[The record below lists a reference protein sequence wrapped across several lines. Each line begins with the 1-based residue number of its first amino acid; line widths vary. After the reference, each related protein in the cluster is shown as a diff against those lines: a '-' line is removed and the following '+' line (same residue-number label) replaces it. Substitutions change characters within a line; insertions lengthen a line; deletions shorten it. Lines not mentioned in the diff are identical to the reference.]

1 MLPPNP
7 KVILYLFFGFVVS
20 AGMCFAE
27 EAQTPQPQAQQP
39 QAPQPQA
46 QQPQAPQPLPTPSMT
61 GPLQSPTPIT
71 FDAGPF
77 GKLDLTGIVS
87 GIGVVQGNPVP
98 GDASTRAGL
107 SNGQVFIQ
115 RTEGWWQFYLQA
127 GAYTIPALG
136 TPILSTGDTVNDFY
150 GPVPV
155 GYLKLVPTKNLNFLI
170 GQLPTLI
177 GAESTFTFQNMNIE
191 RGLLWNQEN
200 AINRGIQVNA
210 TLGKLTASLSW
221 NDGFF
226 SNRYTWMTGSLAY
239 AFNSANTLSFTAG
252 GNLGQTAF
260 RTLATPVQNNG
271 SIYDVIYTYTKG
283 KWIIQPYFQYT
294 DVPTNRQIGIVQG
307 AATRG
312 GAVLVNYKFNDR
324 LSLAGR
330 AEYISSIGG
339 PQEQAVNL
347 LYGSGSGAWSV
358 TVTPTFQDHAFF
370 IRGEFSFVQA
380 TSLTPGDGFGS
391 SGTKRNQPRG
401 AIEAGFIF

>member
-1 MLPPNP
+1 MLFLNSEII
-7 KVILYLFFGFVVS
+7 VCFFLSFVVS
-20 AGMCFAE
+20 AAMCS
-27 EAQTPQPQAQQP
+27 AQDTQRPRPQAQQQ
-39 QAPQPQA
+39 QAPQA
-46 QQPQAPQPLPTPSMT
+46 QAPQPLPTPSMI

-77 GKLDLTGIVS
+77 GKLDLTGMVS
-87 GIGVVQGNPVP
+87 GIGVAQGNPVP
-98 GDASTRAGL
+98 GDANTRAGL

-170 GQLPTLI
+170 GQVPTLI

-200 AINRGIQVNA
+200 AISHGIQVND
-210 TLGKLTASLSW
+210 TFGKLTASLSW
-221 NDGFF
+221 NDGFY
-226 SNRYTWMTGSLAY
+226 SNRYSWLTGSLAY

-271 SIYDVIYTYTKG
+271 RIYDVIYTYTKG
-283 KWIIQPYFQYT
+283 NWIIQPYFQYT
-294 DVPTNRQIGIVQG
+294 DVPTDEKIGIVKG

-312 GAVLVNYKFNDR
+312 GALLVNYKFNDH
-324 LSLAGR
+324 LSLAERG
-330 AEYISSIGG
+330 EYISSTGSA
-339 PQEQAVNL
+339 QEQAVNL
-347 LYGSGSGAWSV
+347 LYGPGSGAWSI

-370 IRGEFSFVQA
+370 IRGEFSFVRA
-380 TSLTPGDGFGS
+380 TSFTPGNGFGS
-391 SGTKRNQPRG
+391 SGMDKTQPRG